1 MLTVERRKNYRKYRS
16 TGGVGVKFL
25 GTDFGIKYIIAEING
40 KEVLVSFRDSYWKG
54 IHSASFRINGIKQNV
69 KIKGAYPGFIRRIQE
84 AVILIK
90 LCLMHAVN
98 RITKRIC

>member
-1 MLTVERRKNYRKYRS
+1 MKEKGHRITKVLPGS
-16 TGGVGVKFL
+16 
-25 GTDFGIKYIIAEING
+25 IAEELEIAVDDILLEING

-84 AVILIK
+84 VVIIIK
-90 LCLMHAVN
+90 VCLMHAVN